1 MIKSIKSIFKG
12 VIGEFK
18 ANMLNHLAVSNDFK
32 ILNNVTIPLNYQN
45 NNQSDKVNTTQI
57 DSILIGR
64 GKIIVVEIKNYKGD
78 VYGDVSNKDWELKY
92 GSHQSYQT
100 HNPLFQNYAHIKA
113 IQDLIKEKTNVYI
126 PLTNFE
132 SIIYYNGD
140 GKINITNNKKNSKNT
155 HLFHDNCI
163 VDNIKSYLSNIN
175 QSTKIDLPH
184 NITEEMIFQKID
196 DADLTKGVSL
206 KSFNN
211 YRQHVKQQK
220 RRFG

>member
-1 MIKSIKSIFKG
+1 MIKLI
-12 VIGEFK
+12 
-18 ANMLNHLAVSNDFK
+18 
-32 ILNNVTIPLNYQN
+32 Q
-45 NNQSDKVNTTQI
+45 QQI

-78 VYGDVSNKDWELKY
+78 VYGDVSNKEWELKY

-140 GKINITNNKKNSKNT
+140 GKINITNNNKNSKNT
-155 HLFHDNCI
+155 HLSMII
-163 VDNIKSYLSNIN
+163 VLLITLNPIYPILIN
-175 QSTKIDLPH
+175 Q
-184 NITEEMIFQKID
+184 QK
-196 DADLTKGVSL
+196 
-206 KSFNN
+206 
-211 YRQHVKQQK
+211 
-220 RRFG
+220 